1 VSGHGSAGK
10 LQVAWPWFRIA
21 WPWKYLGL
29 GLVIAVLTAGPRAA
43 LQTDE
48 GARVI
53 TVVPVELADAAL
65 AADVVDGLA
74 LVEDGLRDAARAQE
88 SLLTETSGYLM
99 DAGGKRFRATLVLLA
114 AQFGNARDER
124 IVPAAVA
131 IELTHLATL
140 YHDDVMDEAAVR
152 RGHPSA
158 NSRWDNTVAILT
170 GDFLFARASQ
180 ILADLGA
187 DAIRIQAATFAQLV
201 SGQIA
206 ETVGVAPGA
215 DPLDHYMKVVTDKT
229 ASLIATAGRFGAMFS
244 GAPAGA
250 ATRIAT
256 ACGAF
261 GVAWQLADD
270 ILDVTSESAESGKTP
285 GTDLRE
291 GVLTL
296 PMLHALRS
304 AGPGDA
310 RLVELLGGE
319 LTEPALHAEALA
331 LLRAHPAMDMAR
343 ADLRHWAELARREIL
358 ALPDVP
364 ARAAFEALCAFV
376 VGRTG

>member
-1 VSGHGSAGK
+1 
-10 LQVAWPWFRIA
+10 LPRRR
-21 WPWKYLGL
+21 
-29 GLVIAVLTAGPRAA
+29 LVRARRWY
-43 LQTDE
+43 TDE

-88 SLLTETSGYLM
+88 ALLSETSGYLI

-114 AQFGNARDER
+114 AQFGNPRDER

-170 GDFLFARASQ
+170 GDFLFARASS

-187 DAIRIQAATFAQLV
+187 EAIRIQAATFAQLV

-206 ETVGVAPGA
+206 ETVGVRPGE
-215 DPLDHYMKVVTDKT
+215 DPLGHYMKVVTDKT

-244 GAPAGA
+244 GAPAGIA
-250 ATRIAT
+250 ARIAP
-256 ACGAF
+256 ACEAL
-261 GVAWQLADD
+261 GVAFQLSDD
-270 ILDVTSESAESGKTP
+270 ILDVASESAESGKTP

-296 PMLHALRS
+296 PMLHAIRLARPSDTRLR
-304 AGPGDA
+304 
-310 RLVELLGGE
+310 ELLGSE
-319 LTEPALHAEALA
+319 LTDPVLHAEALA
-331 LLRAHPAMDMAR
+331 LLRAHPAMGMAR
-343 ADLRHWAELARREIL
+343 ADLRHWAGLARGEIM

-376 VGRTG
+376 VDRTG

>member
-1 VSGHGSAGK
+1 
-10 LQVAWPWFRIA
+10 
-21 WPWKYLGL
+21 
-29 GLVIAVLTAGPRAA
+29 
-43 LQTDE
+43 
-48 GARVI
+48 VI

-65 AADVVDGLA
+65 AADVADGLA
-74 LVEDGLRDAARAQE
+74 LVEDGLRDAARAQD
-88 SLLTETSGYLM
+88 SLLTETSGHLI

-152 RGHPSA
+152 RGQPSA

-170 GDFLFARASQ
+170 GDFLFARASA
-180 ILADLGA
+180 ILAELGP

-206 ETVGVAPGA
+206 ETVGAAPGS

-244 GAPAGA
+244 GAPAEV
-250 ATRIAT
+250 ATPIAT

-296 PMLHALRS
+296 PMLYALRS
-304 AGPGDA
+304 AAPGDA
-310 RLVELLGGE
+310 RLVELLGSE
-319 LTEPALHAEALA
+319 LTEPARHAEALA

-343 ADLRHWAELARREIL
+343 ADLRHWADLARGEIL

-376 VGRTG
+376 VERTG

>member
-1 VSGHGSAGK
+1 
-10 LQVAWPWFRIA
+10 
-21 WPWKYLGL
+21 
-29 GLVIAVLTAGPRAA
+29 
-43 LQTDE
+43 
-48 GARVI
+48 
-53 TVVPVELADAAL
+53 
-65 AADVVDGLA
+65 
-74 LVEDGLRDAARAQE
+74 
-88 SLLTETSGYLM
+88 
-99 DAGGKRFRATLVLLA
+99 
-114 AQFGNARDER
+114 
-124 IVPAAVA
+124 
-131 IELTHLATL
+131 
-140 YHDDVMDEAAVR
+140 MDEAAVR
-152 RGHPSA
+152 RGRPSA

-170 GDFLFARASQ
+170 GDFLFARASA

-206 ETVGVAPGA
+206 ETVGVAPGS

-244 GAPAGA
+244 GAPDGV

-310 RLVELLGGE
+310 RLVELLGSE

-376 VGRTG
+376 VERTG